1 MIICLEGHVAHVA
14 ILMVQKRL
22 QALIIKKISI
32 GRWPPFLLAHHL
44 LSMVILPSR
53 SFYNNSQIFMVSP
66 SVTV

>member
-22 QALIIKKISI
+22 QALINKISI